1 MIICFTVYFPARIA
15 IMTRLDDAD
24 NLCAK
29 LRKLMD
35 RVKILCR
42 LRDNSNTDRQA
53 IKTHIECIQQNTKF
67 KISFSLK
74 KILTKPLMNVF
85 ILADNK

>member
-42 LRDNSNTDRQA
+42 LTTATLTVRL
-53 IKTHIECIQQNTKF
+53 THIECIQQNTKF